1 MSLMRSVLDE
11 VHFQHFPPLLMKEHM
26 TMRQQPKLY
35 FFYYSFTSPIQS
47 LLDGVHFQHFP
58 PLPMKDFMNIVTMV
72 PIVVYSCYS
81 STTGVSR
88 PLADFSSSF
97 T

>member
-11 VHFQHFPPLLMKEHM
+11 
-26 TMRQQPKLY
+26 
-35 FFYYSFTSPIQS
+35 
-47 LLDGVHFQHFP
+47 VHFQHFP

-72 PIVVYSCYS
+72 PIVVCNCYS

-88 PLADFSSSF
+88 PLADFFSSF
-97 T
+97 TLVAYPGILRLLLVSPHLIHLALNSG